1 MMNDKLNKFLVV
13 IFLTLLIWAWAY
25 MSQETEK
32 PFSGSL
38 AVSPSIDPGQL
49 VTITLLNTSPRT
61 EIPLP
66 TLNLKGA
73 PSRISDLSKRYY
85 LPPSNPKKE
94 RLDFYY
100 DPQDRAEGDYT
111 LDLLEYLQKDGKLE
125 DLAVTLES
133 CSPSEATVTIEKLI
147 EKELD
152 VKCLDKDGQPV
163 PGSNPNPP
171 RVKIYV
177 RQNYPVESATVVL
190 SPQLMETARNQP
202 VEVTPYVNLGI
213 AGIRR
218 EAKTPVQV
226 TLQSEQRLKPQ
237 TLQVTSYR
245 FVMSPEIASRYE
257 VELVD
262 ETFTGTTNF
271 MATDEAMDEYKKME
285 YHVRIEIRDGDEQR
299 EEIPLRPVIY
309 NFPPEHFKNGDID
322 IVEEEV
328 TVPKTATFKLIPL
341 NPVTN

>member
-1 MMNDKLNKFLVV
+1 MNDKLNKFLVV
-13 IFLTLLIWAWAY
+13 VFLTLLIWAWAY
-25 MSQETEK
+25 MSQETDQR
-32 PFSGSL
+32 FSGTL
-38 AVSPSIDPGQL
+38 AVSPSIDPSRL
-49 VTITLLNTSPRT
+49 VTITLSNANPKTN
-61 EIPLP
+61 IPLT

-100 DPQDRAEGDYT
+100 DPQDRSEGDYT
-111 LDLLEYLQKDGKLE
+111 LDLLEYLQKDGKLG

-133 CSPSEATVTIEKLI
+133 CLPSEATVTIEKLV

-152 VKCLDKDGQPV
+152 VECLDKDGQPV
-163 PGSNPNPP
+163 PGSNPNPS

-177 RQNYPVESATVVL
+177 RQNYPIESATVVL

-202 VEVTPYVNLGI
+202 VEVTPYIDLGV
-213 AGIRR
+213 AGVTR
-218 EAKTPVQV
+218 EAASPILV
-226 TLQSEQRLKPQ
+226 TLQSEERLKPHTFQ
-237 TLQVTSYR
+237 PTSHR

-271 MATDEAMDEYKKME
+271 MATDEAMDEYKKMQ
-285 YHVRIEIRDGDEQR
+285 YHVRIEIRDSDEQLS
-299 EEIPLRPVIY
+299 EIPPRPVIY

-322 IVEEEV
+322 IVE
-328 TVPKTATFKLIPL
+328 VPVSKTATFKLIPL
-341 NPVTN
+341 NPETN